1 MSYETEQ
8 ENFWSGNFGDEYT
21 ERNQGA
27 LHEAAL
33 LHFFSEVLGHTGRI
47 GSAIEF
53 GANRGLNL
61 STLRRLL
68 PEVELAA
75 IEINESAVAHLR
87 TLPGLDVK
95 AQSILE
101 FDPARTYD
109 LALIRGVL
117 IHVNPEKLSEV
128 YDRLYRSS
136 HKFILVAEYYNPTP
150 MALPYRGHQER
161 LFKRDFAGE
170 MLDRFPELSLRA
182 YGFRYRRDPLFP
194 QDDIS
199 WFLLEKSRM

>member
-1 MSYETEQ
+1 MKYQTEQ
-8 ENFWSGNFGDEYT
+8 ENFWSGEFGDSYT
-21 ERNQGA
+21 DRNQGA

-33 LHFFSEVLGHTGRI
+33 LHFFSEVLSHTGKLS
-47 GSAIEF
+47 SAIEF

-61 STLRRLL
+61 FALRRLIPDVDL
-68 PEVELAA
+68 SA

-87 TLPGLDVK
+87 TLPGLEVN
-95 AQSILE
+95 ARSILE
-101 FDPARTYD
+101 FEPSRTFD

-117 IHVNPEKLSEV
+117 IHVNPEKLPDV
-128 YDRLYRSS
+128 YDRLYKSS
-136 HKFILVAEYYNPTP
+136 HKFILVAESYNPSP
-150 MALPYRGHQER
+150 VALPYRGHEER

-170 MLDRFPELSLRA
+170 MLDRFPDLTLRA

-199 WFLLEKSRM
+199 WFLLQKP

>member
-1 MSYETEQ
+1 MKYQTEQ
-8 ENFWSGNFGDEYT
+8 ETFWSGDFGDSYT
-21 ERNQGA
+21 ERNQGVQ
-27 LHEAAL
+27 HEAAL
-33 LHFFSEVLGHTGRI
+33 LHFFSEVLSHTGKL

-61 STLRRLL
+61 FALRRLI
-68 PEVELAA
+68 PDIELSA
-75 IEINESAVAHLR
+75 IEINERAVAHLR
-87 TLPGLDVK
+87 TLPGLEVN

-101 FDPARTYD
+101 FEPVRTFD

-117 IHVNPEKLSEV
+117 IHVNPEKLTEV
-128 YDRLYRSS
+128 YDRLYASS
-136 HKFILVAEYYNPTP
+136 DRFILIGEYYNTTP
-150 MALPYRGHQER
+150 VAVPYFGHEER

-170 MLDRFPELSLRA
+170 MLDRFPDLTLRA

-199 WFLLEKSRM
+199 WFLLQKP

>member
-1 MSYETEQ
+1 MKYETEQ
-8 ENFWSGNFGDEYT
+8 ENFWSGDFGDSYT

-33 LHFFSEVLGHTGRI
+33 LHFFSEVLTHTGKL

-61 STLRRLL
+61 ITLRRLV
-68 PEVELAA
+68 PEIDLAA
-75 IEINESAVAHLR
+75 IEINESAVEYLE
-87 TLPGLDVK
+87 TLSGLEVN
-95 AQSILE
+95 AQSILDFE
-101 FDPARTYD
+101 PKRTFD

-117 IHVNPEKLSEV
+117 IHVNPEKLGEV
-128 YDRLYRSS
+128 YDRLYQSTHR
-136 HKFILVAEYYNPTP
+136 FLLVAEYYNPTP
-150 MALPYRGHQER
+150 VALPYRGHEER

-170 MLDRFPELSLRA
+170 ILDRFPDLSLRA

-199 WFLLEKSRM
+199 WFLLQKP